1 MKKQMVGSSL
11 LIAFGMFIGVLLV
24 SNFSPSSIGDIF
36 ASTKKFGA
44 DKAPVVQSDAMR
56 TLNTAFTSVSEA
68 VLPSVVS
75 IEVTSSRKNTQSQ
88 EFFEF
93 FRPRGGD
100 GNSQEENLVKGN
112 GSGVIITADGY
123 IVTNNHVVEDA
134 VEIKV
139 TTYDKKSYKAT
150 LVGADPLTDLAV
162 IKLEG
167 GSNFPAAHFA
177 DITTVKVGEWVMA
190 VGNPLGLTST
200 VTTGIVSAIGRGQLG
215 MSRDKYSVEYYIQT
229 DAAINPGNSGGG
241 LFDMNGSLTG
251 INTAI
256 ATSTGN
262 YIGYGFAIPVDLV
275 KSVVDD
281 LIDDGKINRGYIG
294 VSINSVR
301 DEVEAKA
308 LGLDGVYGVVIGG
321 ILNGSA
327 AEAAGIEVGDV
338 LLELEGEKLFSS
350 GELQS
355 RIAQKRAGDKVEVL
369 ILRNGKQIKKTVKLR
384 ARDEDDKGFADNSN
398 KEAEPGVNKNSPV
411 NFDKLGFKVE
421 KLTDKIKKE
430 YNTDSGVLITEVKRF
445 SAASDRGMFPNGVI
459 VEADRKEVKTTRDLK
474 DIIDDKKPGDAMLI
488 KVKYPE
494 VTRIIAIQI
503 PESEG

>member
-1 MKKQMVGSSL
+1 
-11 LIAFGMFIGVLLV
+11 
-24 SNFSPSSIGDIF
+24 
-36 ASTKKFGA
+36 
-44 DKAPVVQSDAMR
+44 
-56 TLNTAFTSVSEA
+56 
-68 VLPSVVS
+68 
-75 IEVTSSRKNTQSQ
+75 
-88 EFFEF
+88 
-93 FRPRGGD
+93 
-100 GNSQEENLVKGN
+100 
-112 GSGVIITADGY
+112 
-123 IVTNNHVVEDA
+123 
-134 VEIKV
+134 
-139 TTYDKKSYKAT
+139 
-150 LVGADPLTDLAV
+150 
-162 IKLEG
+162 
-167 GSNFPAAHFA
+167 
-177 DITTVKVGEWVMA
+177 
-190 VGNPLGLTST
+190 
-200 VTTGIVSAIGRGQLG
+200 

>member
-1 MKKQMVGSSL
+1 MKKQMVRSSL
-11 LIAFGMFIGVLLV
+11 LIAFGMFVGVLLI

-44 DKAPVVQSDAMR
+44 DKPPVTQSDAMR
-56 TLNTAFTSVSEA
+56 TLNSAFTSVSEA

-75 IEVTSSRKNTQSQ
+75 IEVTSSRKHIQGQ
-88 EFFEF
+88 EFFDF
-93 FRPRGGD
+93 LRPRGKG
-100 GNSQEENLVKGN
+100 GEEEESLVKGN
-112 GSGVIITADGY
+112 GSGVFISADGY

-134 VEIKV
+134 KEIKV
-139 TTYDKKSYKAT
+139 TTYDKRTYKAT

-162 IKLEG
+162 LKLEG
-167 GSNFPAAHFA
+167 GGDFPAAHFA
-177 DITTVKVGEWVMA
+177 DISTVKVGEWVMA

-215 MSRDKYSVEYYIQT
+215 MSKSSYSVEYYIQT

-281 LIDDGKINRGYIG
+281 LIDDGEINRGYIG

-308 LGLDGVYGVVIGG
+308 LGLDGVYGVVVGS

-327 AEAAGIEVGDV
+327 AEDAGIEAGDV

-355 RIAQKRAGDKVEVL
+355 RIAQKRAGDKVDVL
-369 ILRNGKQIKKTVKLR
+369 ILRNGKKLTKTVKLR
-384 ARDEDDKGFADNSN
+384 ARDEDNKGFADNS
-398 KEAEPGVNKNSPV
+398 KQEAETGVGKNSPV
-411 NFDKLGFKVE
+411 NFEKLGFKIE

-430 YNTDSGVLITEVKRF
+430 YSTDHGVLITEVKRF

-459 VEADRKEVKTTRDLK
+459 VEADRKEVNTTRDLK

-503 PESEG
+503 PDSEG

>member
-11 LIAFGMFIGVLLV
+11 LIAFGMLIGVLLI

-44 DKAPVVQSDAMR
+44 DSPPVVQSEAMR
-56 TLNTAFTSVSEA
+56 TLNKAFTSASEA

-75 IEVTSSRKNTQSQ
+75 IEVTSTRKSPKMQ

-93 FRPRGGD
+93 FRPRGGQD
-100 GNSQEENLVKGN
+100 EEESLVKGN
-112 GSGVIITADGY
+112 GSGVFISVDGY

-134 VEIKV
+134 KDIKV
-139 TTYDKKSYKAT
+139 TTYDKRNYKAT

-162 IKLEG
+162 IKIEG
-167 GSNFPAAHFA
+167 EGDFPAVHFA
-177 DITTVKVGEWVMA
+177 DINSVKVGEWVMA

-200 VTTGIVSAIGRGQLG
+200 VTTGIVSAIGRGHLG
-215 MSRDKYSVEYYIQT
+215 MSRNSYSVEYYIQT

-275 KSVVDD
+275 KSVIDD
-281 LIDDGKINRGYIG
+281 LIDDGEINRGYIG

-308 LGLDGVYGVVIGG
+308 LGLDGVYGVVVGS

-327 AEAAGIEVGDV
+327 AEDAGIEAGDV
-338 LLELEGEKLFSS
+338 ILELDGEKLYSS

-355 RIAQKRAGDKVEVL
+355 RIAQKRAGDKVDVL
-369 ILRNGKQIKKTVKLR
+369 ILRNGKKIKKVVKLR
-384 ARDEDDKGFADNSN
+384 ARDEDNKGFAEN
-398 KEAEPGVNKNSPV
+398 KNDDAETGVGKNSPI
-411 NFDKLGFKVE
+411 NFEKLGFKVE

-430 YNTDSGVLITEVKRF
+430 YNTENGVLITEVKRF

-459 VEADRKEVKTTRDLK
+459 VEADRKKVNSTRELK
-474 DIIDDKKPGDAMLI
+474 DIIDEKKPGEAMLLQ
-488 KVKYPE
+488 VKYPE
-494 VTRIIAIQI
+494 VTRILAIQI

>member
-1 MKKQMVGSSL
+1 MKKQMVRSSL
-11 LIAFGMFIGVLLV
+11 LIAFGMFVGVLLI
-24 SNFSPSSIGDIF
+24 SNFLPSSIGDIF
-36 ASTKKFGA
+36 ASTKKFGV
-44 DKAPVVQSDAMR
+44 DKPPVTQSEAMR
-56 TLNTAFTSVSEA
+56 TLNNAFTNVSEA

-75 IEVTSSRKNTQSQ
+75 IEVTSTRKNPKMQ

-93 FRPRGGD
+93 FRPRNNGGD
-100 GNSQEENLVKGN
+100 EEQLVKGN
-112 GSGVIITADGY
+112 GSGVFISSDGY

-134 VEIKV
+134 KEIKV
-139 TTYDKKSYKAT
+139 TTYDKRTYKAT

-167 GSNFPAAHFA
+167 SGDFPAVHFA
-177 DITTVKVGEWVMA
+177 DISSVKVGEWVMA

-215 MSRDKYSVEYYIQT
+215 MSRNSYSVEYYIQT

-281 LIDDGKINRGYIG
+281 LIDDGEINRGYIG

-308 LGLDGVYGVVIGG
+308 LGLDGVYGVVVGS

-327 AEAAGIEVGDV
+327 AEDAGIEAGDV
-338 LLELEGEKLFSS
+338 LLELDGEKLFSS

-355 RIAQKRAGDKVEVL
+355 RIAQKRAGDRVEVL
-369 ILRNGKQIKKTVKLR
+369 ILRNGKKIKKTVKLR
-384 ARDEDDKGFADNSN
+384 ARDEDDKGFAENSK
-398 KEAEPGVNKNSPV
+398 KEAETGLDKNSPV
-411 NFDKLGFKVE
+411 EFEKLGFKVE

-430 YNTDSGVLITEVKRF
+430 YSTDHGVLITEVKRF

-459 VEADRKEVKTTRDLK
+459 VEADRIEVKSTRELK
-474 DIIDDKKPGDAMLI
+474 DIIEDKKPGDSMLL

-494 VTRIIAIQI
+494 VTRILAIQI
-503 PESEG
+503 PDSEG